1 MEMNSRTDQMDGMNT
16 AKNVLPTT
24 EHTVQFC
31 VVGGGL
37 AGLCAAVAAARRGI
51 SALLMQDRPVLGG
64 NASSEIRMW
73 VRGADGEDMRET
85 GLVEELELENCC
97 RNPDMNFSLWDSV
110 LYGLARKEKNL
121 TLLLNCSCL
130 AAKTEDG
137 RICSVTGWQL
147 TTQRYHCVKA
157 QIFADC
163 SGDSILAPLTGA
175 PYRMGREAQRE
186 YGEDIAP
193 KQADSCTMGMSCL
206 IQARQTGHPVAFRA
220 PDWAA
225 HYTENDFPFR
235 LDLSSPE
242 RWTGENFWWME
253 LGGTKDTIRDTEEIR
268 DELVK
273 MALGVWDFIKNGGKT
288 DASDWELDW
297 MGFLPGKRES
307 RRYEGAYIL
316 TQNDVRNEG
325 RFEDLVAYGGWTMDD
340 HNPSGF
346 ETKEKPN
353 TFHPAPS
360 PYGIPYRCLYSSA
373 IKNLMF
379 AGRNISATHT
389 ANSSTRVMATC
400 AILGQAVGTA
410 AALAIQAGKDPA
422 GLYPEQIDQLQQELM
437 KDGCYL
443 PWHRLRPDA
452 VMKGARITCGREP
465 ADILTDGLE
474 RRIDGI
480 DHAWEGMP
488 GDELILTLPE
498 ARYAGIL
505 RLVFDCDLNRKSWEN
520 AHWYLKRYAMK
531 CNTFRDDQP
540 VLVAQTI
547 VRAFNVDVDE
557 GDGIW
562 KPILTETEN
571 YQYLQKIRI
580 GRLIKRVRLI
590 CRQTW
595 GSKTVRLY
603 AMGLW
608 EK

>member
-1 MEMNSRTDQMDGMNT
+1 MDGMNT

-130 AAKTEDG
+130 DAKTEDG

-206 IQARQTGHPVAFRA
+206 IQARQTGHPVTFRA

-297 MGFLPGKRES
+297 MGFLP
-307 RRYEGAYIL
+307 
-316 TQNDVRNEG
+316 
-325 RFEDLVAYGGWTMDD
+325 
-340 HNPSGF
+340 
-346 ETKEKPN
+346 
-353 TFHPAPS
+353 
-360 PYGIPYRCLYSSA
+360 
-373 IKNLMF
+373 
-379 AGRNISATHT
+379 
-389 ANSSTRVMATC
+389 
-400 AILGQAVGTA
+400 
-410 AALAIQAGKDPA
+410 
-422 GLYPEQIDQLQQELM
+422 
-437 KDGCYL
+437 
-443 PWHRLRPDA
+443 
-452 VMKGARITCGREP
+452 
-465 ADILTDGLE
+465 
-474 RRIDGI
+474 
-480 DHAWEGMP
+480 
-488 GDELILTLPE
+488 
-498 ARYAGIL
+498 
-505 RLVFDCDLNRKSWEN
+505 
-520 AHWYLKRYAMK
+520 
-531 CNTFRDDQP
+531 
-540 VLVAQTI
+540 
-547 VRAFNVDVDE
+547 
-557 GDGIW
+557 
-562 KPILTETEN
+562 
-571 YQYLQKIRI
+571 
-580 GRLIKRVRLI
+580 
-590 CRQTW
+590 
-595 GSKTVRLY
+595 
-603 AMGLW
+603 
-608 EK
+608 